1 MSNQE
6 VQIQELLRN
15 LTSLTSEVELLV
27 EKSKT
32 GNPDHG
38 DGGSPPIPTSDANRD
53 FVKHKTLNS
62 PVRLNVG
69 GKIFTTTWK
78 MLSQQTNTRL
88 GRLSQVVSLEEAL
101 IHCDGYNPARNE
113 FFFNR
118 RSRNFGEFLDF
129 YRHGSLHIRKHLFYF
144 LISLNYRREKINDGH
159 HHGLFHK

>member
-6 VQIQELLRN
+6 IQIQELLRT

-32 GNPDHG
+32 GERVD
-38 DGGSPPIPTSDANRD
+38 DSPQIPTSDANKD
-53 FVKHKTLNS
+53 FVKHKTFNS

-78 MLSQQTNTRL
+78 MLSQHINTRL

-101 IHCDGYNPARNE
+101 FHCDGYNPARNE

-129 YRHGSLHIRKHLFYF
+129 YRVGSLHIRKHLFYF
-144 LISLNYRREKINDGH
+144 QGSI
-159 HHGLFHK
+159 